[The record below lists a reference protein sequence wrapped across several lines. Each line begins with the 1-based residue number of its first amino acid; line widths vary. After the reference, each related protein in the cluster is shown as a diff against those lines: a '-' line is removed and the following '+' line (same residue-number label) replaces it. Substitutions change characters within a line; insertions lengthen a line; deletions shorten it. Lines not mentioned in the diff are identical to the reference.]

1 MFVVMLLLPYL
12 FHRSLQIQFH
22 FYVSVWFDPDKPV
35 LRSGSS
41 QERDLDLRVD
51 EGHEEPVVETV
62 QGSVDPIVLKIVYQK
77 DRHNDQKYPSGLQ
90 SIYHLNILTHLSIHP
105 IAQNI
110 PTMKIRRN
118 PTGRKKLK

>member
-22 FYVSVWFDPDKPV
+22 FYVSVGFDPDKPV

-51 EGHEEPVVETV
+51 EGHEERIVESP
-62 QGSVDPIVLKIVYQK
+62 QGSVDAIILKEVQK
-77 DRHNDQKYPSGLQ
+77 KNYPPT
-90 SIYHLNILTHLSIHP
+90 IRNIHLAFNQFNHFIHLSIHP
-105 IAQNI
+105 MAQNI